1 MAQSLVDSY
10 GRRIRKLR
18 VSLTDHCNLRCLYC
32 MPVEAQFLE
41 RESYLRA
48 DEYVEIIRELMPLG
62 LEEVRLTGG
71 EPLLRREFATIV
83 HQIASLGLS
92 KIGLTTNGIFLEPHL
107 QFLQKVNVVHLN
119 ISLDSLKTHTFERI
133 TQGKFLD
140 KILANIDLAKVRGFN
155 IKINVVIMKGLNED
169 EILDF
174 VEYSKY
180 LQVEVRFLELMRIG
194 YACHQQSERFISAQT
209 VLAKI
214 REKYILSPLPSALD
228 STSFQ
233 FKTNCGA
240 QLGFIASES
249 QPFCGHCSRWRL
261 SVDGILRACLLK
273 NEGLSIRHLS
283 PQQRQI
289 AYQTLLAMKPYLRPP
304 EVQHAMYQI
313 GG

>member
-41 RESYLRA
+41 LDSYLSA

-71 EPLLRREFATIV
+71 EPLLRREFVAIV

-92 KIGLTTNGIFLEPHL
+92 KIGLTTNGLFLEHYL
-107 QFLQKVNVVHLN
+107 DFLLKVNVVNLN
-119 ISLDSLKTHTFERI
+119 ISLDSLQSHTFERI
-133 TQGKFLD
+133 TRGKCLA
-140 KILANIDLAKVRGFN
+140 KVLANIDLAKIKGFK
-155 IKINVVIMKGLNED
+155 IKINVVTMKGLNEN

-209 VLAKI
+209 VLNKI
-214 REKYILSPLPSALD
+214 REKYILSPLASALD
-228 STSFQ
+228 STSFGFQ
-233 FKTNCGA
+233 TSCGA
-240 QLGFIASES
+240 RLGFIASES

-273 NEGLSIRHLS
+273 NEGLSVRHLS
-283 PQQRQI
+283 PEQRRVV
-289 AYQTLLAMKPYLRPP
+289 YQTLLGMKPYLRPP

>member
-1 MAQSLVDSY
+1 MTQGLVDSY

-32 MPVEAQFLE
+32 MPVEAHFLE
-41 RESYLRA
+41 RENYLNA
-48 DEYVEIIRELMPLG
+48 DEYAEIIRELIPLG

-71 EPLLRREFATIV
+71 EPLLRREFPAIV
-83 HQIASLGLS
+83 QHIASLGLS
-92 KIGLTTNGIFLEPHL
+92 KIGLTTNGIFLEPYLELL
-107 QFLQKVNVVHLN
+107 QGMNLTNLN
-119 ISLDSLKTHTFERI
+119 ISLDSLKTHSFEHI
-133 TQGKFLD
+133 TQGKCLD
-140 KILANIDLAKVRGFN
+140 KILANIDLAKVKGFN

-174 VEYSKY
+174 VEYSKC
-180 LQVEVRFLELMRIG
+180 LGVEVRFLELMRIG
-194 YACHQQSERFISAQT
+194 YACHQQNERFISAQT

-214 REKYILSPLPSALD
+214 REKYILSPLSSALD

-233 FKTNCGA
+233 FKTDCGA
-240 QLGFIASES
+240 RLGFIASES

-273 NEGLSIRHLS
+273 NEGLSVRHLS
-283 PQQRQI
+283 PQQRQVV
-289 AYQTLLAMKPYLRPP
+289 YQTLLGMKPYLRPP